1 MIRRTLLAAC
11 AAAAL
16 AAAVTG
22 TVSAQDH
29 TPQPYSPDEFQAWMK
44 DAWRAEAVFVGTFPF
59 ALFFTLEAYD
69 TVRYASNH
77 FSPSYA
83 PWPLGS
89 GTAVTYSGEE
99 TLWLVLS
106 AISLSAVIAGM
117 DFLLGRNNERP
128 AGH

>member
-1 MIRRTLLAAC
+1 MIRRKLLAAC

-16 AAAVTG
+16 AAAVAG

-44 DAWRAEAVFVGTFPF
+44 DTWRAEAVLVGSFPF

-69 TVRYASNH
+69 VVRYVSNH

-99 TLWLVLS
+99 TLWLALS
-106 AISLSAVIAGM
+106 AISLSMVISGI
-117 DFLLGRNNERP
+117 DFLLGRVDERP
-128 AGH
+128 TNH